1 MIRSFLPVGQGAF
14 YTEQFDCGMNIV
26 YDCGSSTGKSA
37 VEKQIADTF
46 EPREKIQAVFISH
59 LHEDH
64 INGLPFLLSYCCV
77 EKIYLPFLTEEEILL
92 TRLIAHLENTES
104 TFLADLLEDPLQA
117 VEQYTLPVDTTTPEL
132 FSVMPVASNLRNRGN
147 TTAIPS
153 GKALADLKTSRK
165 NWVYV
170 PYNFQNTRRSKAFFR
185 GLKKNGYDK
194 KTLQSY
200 LETSDIFSYDW
211 NDIRKIYQTYA
222 PGSLNSNSLVVYS
235 GPQIPDAKM
244 VRLYDFFLPDL
255 TSPQSGRR
263 NAYPDGCLF
272 LGDYDAR
279 TEDSWK
285 ELTDY
290 LSDYMPSVGTVQ
302 VPHHGSKHNYNE
314 ALSCGQFLLIISAG
328 YQNKYRHPHAKVL
341 KDMLMKKVLHFWV
354 TEQVGSMVQ
363 FQIDEEV

>member
-235 GPQIPDAKM
+235 GPQTRDATM
-244 VRLYDFFLPDL
+244 VRP
-255 TSPQSGRR
+255 
-263 NAYPDGCLF
+263 
-272 LGDYDAR
+272 YDAR